1 MVTTDAYKQAE
12 RELTI
17 REWRRGWRIHA
28 AIYTVV
34 ITGLTLANVLIVTL
48 TDAWNFYWFPFPL
61 IGWGIGLTFHYLYG
75 VRWAERELKT
85 RQAKIEKH
93 AEKLRAA

>member
-1 MVTTDAYKQAE
+1 M
-12 RELTI
+12 
-17 REWRRGWRIHA
+17 
-28 AIYTVV
+28 
-34 ITGLTLANVLIVTL
+34 LIVAL

-61 IGWGIGLTFHYLYG
+61 VGWGIGLTFHYLYG